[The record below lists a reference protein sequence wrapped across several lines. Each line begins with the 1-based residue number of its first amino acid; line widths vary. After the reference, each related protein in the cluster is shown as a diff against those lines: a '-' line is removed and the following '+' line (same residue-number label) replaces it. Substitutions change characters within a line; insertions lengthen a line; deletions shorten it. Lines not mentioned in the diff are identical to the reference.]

1 DVHSQSYLQ
10 VPLLKRE
17 DCIVCSNIYKL
28 SGIPFIVET
37 DPNAGMYGTLGNVQI
52 IIPNETPCLECQPLI
67 PERELQKACSLPGDV
82 RKEKQ
87 MEKKVDIELNLSEN
101 SKISDEEYFPALGS
115 VSSIIG
121 GIMAHETLN
130 LIHNSNDTHPVLDK
144 YLFIDVHSQ
153 SYLQVPL
160 LKREDCIVCS
170 NIYKLSGIPFIVE
183 TDPNAGMYGTLG
195 NVQIII
201 PNETPCLECQ
211 PLIPERELQ
220 KACSLPGD
228 VRKEKQMEKKV
239 DIELNLSENSKIS
252 DEEYFPALGSVSSII
267 GGIMAHETLNLIHNS
282 NDTHPVLDK
291 YLFIDVH
298 SQSYLQVPLLK
309 REDCIVCS
317 NIYKLSGIPFIVEKG
332 DTLKLFREKISL
344 QFNLIK
350 DSITISSLGQDLTED
365 EIFLQEI
372 LEETSSVYIFADE
385 LPLPMKIQIQ
395 WLN

>member
-1 DVHSQSYLQ
+1 MREEERYSRQSKVEGWNQSAISSSKVIIVGVGALGSVVAMNMVMAGVGKIVLIDMDTIELSNLNRQILFKESDIGKFKSEIAKIVLSQINPNCIIESYTKRVQEIPGSIFTTEKSSDSKVESKLII
-10 VPLLKRE
+10 VDALDNFETRRWLNSLAVSKTLLL
-17 DCIVCSNIYKL
+17 V
-28 SGIPFIVET
+28 SG
-37 DPNAGMYGTLGNVQI
+37 GMYGTLGNVQI

-170 NIYKLSGIPFIVE
+170 NIYKL
-183 TDPNAGMYGTLG
+183 
-195 NVQIII
+195 
-201 PNETPCLECQ
+201 
-211 PLIPERELQ
+211 R
-220 KACSLPGD
+220 
-228 VRKEKQMEKKV
+228 
-239 DIELNLSENSKIS
+239 
-252 DEEYFPALGSVSSII
+252 
-267 GGIMAHETLNLIHNS
+267 
-282 NDTHPVLDK
+282 
-291 YLFIDVH
+291 
-298 SQSYLQVPLLK
+298 
-309 REDCIVCS
+309 
-317 NIYKLSGIPFIVEKG
+317 GIPFIVEKG